1 MRIASHWTSS
11 NNGFI
16 DVNAIPSPERILELP
31 EMFFSSL
38 KKIGFLA
45 WIVLIL
51 LMSVFSNN
59 SFAQGF
65 EDDPLFDDEEIGF
78 GDSGGDFQDSEFGI
92 TDDFLEPGMTEESD
106 PFAPMNEEGDLYID
120 EESFDIDTEQAL
132 QDSLFTQREL
142 LQRERQQSIANI
154 GYGAG
159 TGLMIGGW
167 SAFIAQET
175 TTRNQWRTIGTSTV
189 LGGMIGLLLGTRSI
203 WDPAAARP
211 DMGSVKTE
219 SQLLVKHETSGFKIS
234 YAWNF

>member
-31 EMFFSSL
+31 KMFFSSL
-38 KKIGFLA
+38 KKLGFPA
-45 WIVLIL
+45 WIALIF
-51 LMSVFSNN
+51 LMSVYSNN

-65 EDDPLFDDEEIGF
+65 EDDPFFGNDEFGF
-78 GDSGGDFQDSEFGI
+78 GDSGDDFQNSEFGT
-92 TDDFLEPGMTEESD
+92 TDGFFEPGLAEDDD
-106 PFAPMNEEGDLYID
+106 PFAPMDEEGDLYID
-120 EESFDIDTEQAL
+120 EDSFDIDTEQAL

-142 LQRERQQSIANI
+142 LERERQQSIANI

-189 LGGMIGLLLGTRSI
+189 LGGIIGMLLGTRSV
-203 WDPAAARP
+203 WDPEAVRP

-219 SQLLVKHETSGFKIS
+219 SYLLVKHENSGFKIAYS
-234 YAWNF
+234 WNF